1 MQRRRLAACLTAALV
16 SSAGIPAAIASG
28 SVALTIYHAGDDSL
42 FSGDAS
48 GNVDSGYSVVH
59 ETRNVDLRGGRQT
72 LRIGGLPASVD
83 PEAVTLGFAGNTG
96 VKILGRRIVLSR
108 GDADSALAGHVGEDV
123 IVAGG
128 NGQVLANGT
137 LLAVDGNGLT
147 VRGGSGSVVVVHDY
161 ATVQLQPDSVGGG
174 GSLVLAVDAASGG
187 TRDAQ
192 LNYTTSGIGW
202 RAAYAATLA
211 GGSQCR
217 MHFDPQASVANR
229 SGRDYDNAT
238 VKLIAG
244 QPNLSQP
251 PRMFM
256 AKAAMAAAPA
266 PEAMPQQR
274 TLGDYRSFTLPG
286 TIDLPDGT
294 VTLTPLYAASDLDCT
309 REYLLEAGG
318 GWQPPKPVLDADFN
332 NNTYQDQ
339 PIPATLRFAAP
350 EALPAGTLRAS
361 TLDQDGASELLGQGD
376 IPDTPKGKN
385 VNVTL
390 GQSFDLR
397 ASRER
402 TAFTADK
409 TAHAMEEA
417 FRITLSNGGDAARTV
432 TVREH
437 PGRWRVWS
445 LISSSEPAKQTPDTL
460 QFAVSV
466 PAHGDAVLDYRVRYT
481 WTAKDE

>member
-28 SVALTIYHAGDDSL
+28 SASLTIYHAGDDSL

-48 GNVDSGYSVVH
+48 GSVDSGYTVVH
-59 ETRNVDLRGGRQT
+59 ETRNVDLQGGRET

-83 PEAVTLGFAGNTG
+83 PEAVTLGFAGNSG

-108 GDADSALAGHVGEDV
+108 GDADSALAVHVGEGV
-123 IVAGG
+123 VVAGNDG
-128 NGQVLANGT
+128 RNLANGT

-147 VRGGSGSVVVVHDY
+147 VRGVGRVVVVHDY
-161 ATVQLQPDSVGGG
+161 ATVELQTDSIGGG

-187 TRDAQ
+187 ARDAQ
-192 LNYTTSGIGW
+192 LSYTTSGIGW

-211 GGSQCR
+211 GGAQCR

-229 SGRDYDNAT
+229 SGRDYDDAT
-238 VKLIAG
+238 IKLVAG
-244 QPNLSQP
+244 QPNLSSP

-256 AKAAMAAAPA
+256 AGAMKAAAPA

-286 TIDLPDGT
+286 AVDLPNGT
-294 VTLTPLYAASDLDCT
+294 VTLTPLYAPSDLDCT

-318 GWQPPKPVLDADFN
+318 GWQPPKPMLDADFDN
-332 NNTYQDQ
+332 NAYQDQ
-339 PIPATLRFAAP
+339 PIAATLRFTAP
-350 EALPAGTLRAS
+350 DALPAGTLRAS
-361 TLDQDGASELLGQGD
+361 TIDHDGASELLGQGD
-376 IPDTPKGKN
+376 IPDTPKGN
-385 VNVTL
+385 DVSITL
-390 GQSFDLR
+390 GQSYDLR

-402 TAFTADK
+402 TALVADK
-409 TAHAMEEA
+409 ATRNMEEA
-417 FRITLSNGGDAARTV
+417 WRISLSNGGDVARSV

-460 QFAVSV
+460 EFSVSV
-466 PAHGDAVLDYRVRYT
+466 PAHDSAVLDYRVRYT

>member
-16 SSAGIPAAIASG
+16 SGAGIPAAIASG
-28 SVALTIYHAGDDSL
+28 SVSLTIYHASDDSL

-48 GNVDSGYSVVH
+48 GSVDSGYSVVH
-59 ETRNVDLRGGRQT
+59 ETRNVDLQGGRQT

-83 PEAVTLGFAGNTG
+83 PEAVTLGFPGNAG

-108 GDADSALAGHVGEDV
+108 GDADSALAGHVGET
-123 IVAGG
+123 IAVAGG
-128 NGQVLANGT
+128 NGQTLANGT
-137 LLAVDGNGLT
+137 LLGVDGNGLT
-147 VRGGSGSVVVVHDY
+147 VRNGNGGVIVVHDY
-161 ATVQLQPDSVGGG
+161 ATVALQADSLGG

-211 GGSQCR
+211 GGVQCR
-217 MHFDPQASVANR
+217 LHFDPQASVANR
-229 SGRDYDNAT
+229 SGRDYDGAT
-238 VKLIAG
+238 IKLVAG
-244 QPNLSQP
+244 QPNLSAP

-256 AKAAMAAAPA
+256 AKAAMANAPA

-286 TIDLPDGT
+286 AVDLPDGT
-294 VTLTPLYAASDLDCT
+294 VTLTPLYASSDLDCT

-318 GWQPPKPVLDADFN
+318 AWQPPQPMLDADFN
-332 NNTYQDQ
+332 NNAYQDQ
-339 PIPATLRFAAP
+339 PIAATLRFTAP
-350 EALPAGTLRAS
+350 DALPAGTVRAS

-376 IPDTPKGKN
+376 IPDTPKGKD
-385 VNVTL
+385 VSVTL

-397 ASRER
+397 ASRDR

-409 TAHAMEEA
+409 TARNMEEA
-417 FRITLSNGGDAARTV
+417 WRISLSNGGDAARTV

-445 LISSSEPAKQTPDTL
+445 LISSSEPAKKTPDTL
-460 QFAVSV
+460 EFSVDV
-466 PAHGDAVLDYRVRYT
+466 PAHGSAVLDYRVRYT
-481 WTAKDE
+481 WAAKDE